1 VTSTPAVSI
10 LLLSKDHRRFLAE
23 AIESAVAQTWP
34 DTELLVVD
42 NCSSDGS
49 WDLIRQYARAEPRIK
64 PLLPD
69 SRMSISA
76 ALNLGLR
83 LASGRYIAPMDSD
96 DAWVPERLER
106 QIRFL
111 DQPQNRD
118 VGVCGTNCL
127 LMDAGGR
134 VFSTKEYP
142 LSHEACLRAF
152 WFRNPIC
159 HSAAL
164 IRRECFERLG
174 AYDES
179 FDLVQDL
186 ELWLRL
192 GRHYGLANLP
202 EYLTRTRVSATN
214 ASLRFHRQM
223 IARTLRARR
232 RAIEEYGYAAGPT
245 AYAAMF
251 ATWLAQWFPA
261 SQVRRLFNHLFLPY
275 CGFLWQDRCRTA
287 GSEAPPWVPDHGTDR
302 PAAITKTRPSL
313 GANDEREVFGVRRIP
328 PLSACQN
335 AGMPRT
341 PKASRVRSG

>member
-1 VTSTPAVSI
+1 MTSTPAISV
-10 LLLSKDHRRFLAE
+10 LLLSQDHGRFLAE
-23 AIESAVAQTWP
+23 AIESAVAQSWP
-34 DTELLVVD
+34 DWEMVVVD
-42 NCSSDGS
+42 NRSSDGS
-49 WDLIRQYARAEPRIK
+49 WDLIRQYARAEPRIR
-64 PLLPD
+64 PVLPD
-69 SRMSISA
+69 SRMSIPA

-83 LASGRYIAPMDSD
+83 LASGRYVAPMDSD
-96 DAWVPERLER
+96 DAWLPERLER

-111 DQPQNRD
+111 EEPQNRG

-127 LMDAGGR
+127 LMNGDGH

-192 GRHYGLANLP
+192 GRHYRLANLP

-214 ASLRFHRQM
+214 ASLRFHRLM

-232 RAIEEYGYAAGPT
+232 RAIEEYGYAAG
-245 AYAAMF
+245 AAVYAGMF
-251 ATWLAQWFPA
+251 ATWLAQWLPA
-261 SQVRRLFNHLFLPY
+261 REVRRLFNHLFLPY
-275 CGFLWQDRCRTA
+275 CRFLWQDRRHKA
-287 GSEAPPWVPDHGTDR
+287 GLEAPPQAP
-302 PAAITKTRPSL
+302 I
-313 GANDEREVFGVRRIP
+313 REK
-328 PLSACQN
+328 PLSA
-335 AGMPRT
+335 G
-341 PKASRVRSG
+341 KRSLL